1 MWQVSNLSKL
11 EKREMSPFAGRS
23 HGPTGWTWSSFS
35 GLRSCGAAAALRL
48 LNTAPFLT
56 ASVPQNTF
64 LDTHKPPIPFPDS
77 TEMHTIVLKPCFST
91 VNCLEEDRCLAHFL
105 SSIHEE
111 ERTNADVNTGGG
123 LAQREQPLLQKSSV
137 CNPHEK

>member
-11 EKREMSPFAGRS
+11 EKREMSPFAGRTRT
-23 HGPTGWTWSSFS
+23 HRLDLELFFW
-35 GLRSCGAAAALRL
+35 AALMWSCRCPPS
-48 LNTAPFLT
+48 AQHSPFLT

-64 LDTHKPPIPFPDS
+64 LDTHKPPIPFPDP

-91 VNCLEEDRCLAHFL
+91 VNCFGEDRCLAHFL

-111 ERTNADVNTGGG
+111 EKTNADVNTGGG

-137 CNPHEK
+137 CNTHEK